1 MTGPLD
7 MQAHRA
13 QRSGAAGVLHAA
25 AALLAQALSS
35 EDAEVGGLHADDVLL
50 DPVGACNWLAGPQA
64 WPSARFAVTQRYGRV
79 GALMVVA
86 YECRWRA
93 QSADAVTPPSAPL
106 LDRLLDDF
114 WVLETEEVYE
124 LLEAI
129 DRVEGDDRSD
139 DLYIAHRWLHA
150 AYATAGRDG
159 TGKAHRAY
167 MEALDRVMRSTR
179 SVLAS

>member
-1 MTGPLD
+1 

-13 QRSGAAGVLHAA
+13 QRSGAGGVLDDA

-50 DPVGACNWLAGPQA
+50 DPAGACAWLAGPHA
-64 WPSARFAVTQRYGRV
+64 WLSARFAVAQRYGRV
-79 GALMVVA
+79 GALLVVA

-93 QSADAVTPPSAPL
+93 QNGDAVKPPSAPL

-114 WVLETEEVYE
+114 WLLDTEEVYE

-129 DRVEGDDRSD
+129 DRIEGKDRSD
-139 DLYIAHRWLHA
+139 ELSTAHRWLHA

-159 TGKAHRAY
+159 TGQAHRTY

>member
-7 MQAHRA
+7 MRA
-13 QRSGAAGVLHAA
+13 RRADLMGASGVLDAVA
-25 AALLAQALSS
+25 TLLAQALSS

-50 DPVGACNWLAGPQA
+50 DPAGAYTWLAGPDA
-64 WPSARFAVTQRYGRV
+64 WPSARFAVVQRYGRV
-79 GALMVVA
+79 GAFLVVA

-93 QSADAVTPPSAPL
+93 QCGGSPPLSAPL
-106 LDRLLDDF
+106 LDRLLDEF
-114 WVLETEEVYE
+114 WVLGTEEIYGLVE
-124 LLEAI
+124 TI
-129 DRVEGDDRSD
+129 DLIEGDERSD
-139 DLYIAHRWLHA
+139 DHLSAHRWLHA

-159 TGKAHRAY
+159 TDKAHRTY